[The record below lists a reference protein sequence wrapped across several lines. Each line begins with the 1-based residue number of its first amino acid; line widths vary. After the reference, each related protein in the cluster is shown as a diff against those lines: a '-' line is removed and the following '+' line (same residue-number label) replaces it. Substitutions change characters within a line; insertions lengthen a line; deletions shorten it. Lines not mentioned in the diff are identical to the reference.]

1 MAAPSQENDWT
12 KEDLNSFA
20 SSLLAFCTTSFTPCL
35 TRTDP
40 GQSCFSIR
48 LICVSSLLLLI
59 SSLHLALRRCK
70 HHGGHPGHIVT
81 SLYCFLG
88 NVCGFTGAVLSRQLQ
103 IQVLM
108 GLICAAL
115 DLVNFVSFGIPLCF
129 CRNLQAERRQRMI
142 KRRRRAH
149 LLAVSLL
156 GALTGGFLKSGVLRS
171 PAVGWRL
178 HGRRLLYVAL
188 QDNADILGYTLGLLS
203 FVISSTSKF
212 PTLYRIRENTFEISH
227 FFWSSMLACCC
238 LLCCCHTSL
247 RHEAQLPPQGHALAA
262 DCCLWGLAGSSF
274 LHWFHM
280 GARQKLKRFSLEME
294 SLLGDSSKDKVPVK
308 HHGKQGKHFNLT
320 EMGHYMDVSIDTTKQ
335 MYPREVTLVD
345 NTPLSSTAPMVRVD
359 GCDTSCDSSIV
370 NSDLE
375 WDFEEGNVQWSEPN
389 TNPQNGEAFPLQEW
403 PSNPKPFNILTYASC
418 ILPQNDVSCNEVV
431 SQSK

>member
-1 MAAPSQENDWT
+1 MSAPNQENDWT

-20 SSLLAFCTTSFTPCL
+20 SSLLAFCTTSFTPCF

-59 SSLHLALRRCK
+59 SSLHLVLRRCK

-81 SLYCFLG
+81 SLYCLLG
-88 NVCGFTGAVLSRQLQ
+88 NACGFTGAVLSRQLQ

-115 DLVNFVSFGIPLCF
+115 DLVNLVSFGIPLCL

-149 LLAVSLL
+149 LLVVFLL
-156 GALTGGFLKSGVLRS
+156 GALTGGFLKSGVLHS
-171 PAVGWRL
+171 PAASWRL

-188 QDNADILGYTLGLLS
+188 QYRGKTLSRSHIFSGALCSLAAALYAAAILHYDRRVSFLLRVMPWLLTAVCGGLLD
-203 FVISSTSKF
+203 
-212 PTLYRIRENTFEISH
+212 
-227 FFWSSMLACCC
+227 
-238 LLCCCHTSL
+238 LLSI
-247 RHEAQLPPQGHALAA
+247 A
-262 DCCLWGLAGSSF
+262 
-274 LHWFHM
+274 LHWCHM

-294 SLLGDSSKDKVPVK
+294 SLLGDSSKDKVPVQ

-335 MYPREVTLVD
+335 TYPREVTLVD

-359 GCDTSCDSSIV
+359 DCDTSCDSSIV
-370 NSDLE
+370 NFDLE

-418 ILPQNDVSCNEVV
+418 ILPQNDVL
-431 SQSK
+431 

>member
-1 MAAPSQENDWT
+1 MSAPNQENDWT

-20 SSLLAFCTTSFTPCL
+20 SSLLAFCTTSFTPCF

-59 SSLHLALRRCK
+59 SSLHLVLRRCK

-81 SLYCFLG
+81 SLYCLLG
-88 NVCGFTGAVLSRQLQ
+88 NACGFTGAVLSRQLQ

-115 DLVNFVSFGIPLCF
+115 DLVNLVSFGIPLCL

-149 LLAVSLL
+149 LLVVFLL
-156 GALTGGFLKSGVLRS
+156 GALTGGFLKSGVLHS
-171 PAVGWRL
+171 PAASWRL

-188 QDNADILGYTLGLLS
+188 QDNTEILGYTLGLLS

-212 PTLYRIRENTFEISH
+212 PTLYRVYRGKTLSRSH
-227 FFWSSMLACCC
+227 IFSGA
-238 LLCCCHTSL
+238 LCS
-247 RHEAQLPPQGHALAA
+247 LAA
-262 DCCLWGLAGSSF
+262 ALYAAAILHYDRRVSF
-274 LHWFHM
+274 LLRVMPWLLTAVCGGLLDLLSIALHWCHM

-294 SLLGDSSKDKVPVK
+294 SLLGDSSKDKVPVQ

-335 MYPREVTLVD
+335 TYPREVTLVD

-359 GCDTSCDSSIV
+359 DCDTSCDSSIV
-370 NSDLE
+370 NFDLE

-418 ILPQNDVSCNEVV
+418 ILPQNDVL
-431 SQSK
+431 

>member
-1 MAAPSQENDWT
+1 MSAPNQENDWT

-20 SSLLAFCTTSFTPCL
+20 SSLLAFCTTSFTPCF

-59 SSLHLALRRCK
+59 SSLHLVLRRCK

-81 SLYCFLG
+81 SLYCLLG
-88 NVCGFTGAVLSRQLQ
+88 NACGFTGAVLSRQLQ

-115 DLVNFVSFGIPLCF
+115 DLVNLVSFGIPLCL

-149 LLAVSLL
+149 LLVVFLL
-156 GALTGGFLKSGVLRS
+156 GALTGGFLKSGVLHS
-171 PAVGWRL
+171 PAASWRL

-188 QDNADILGYTLGLLS
+188 QSIA
-203 FVISSTSKF
+203 
-212 PTLYRIRENTFEISH
+212 
-227 FFWSSMLACCC
+227 
-238 LLCCCHTSL
+238 
-247 RHEAQLPPQGHALAA
+247 
-262 DCCLWGLAGSSF
+262 
-274 LHWFHM
+274 LHWCHM

-294 SLLGDSSKDKVPVK
+294 SLLGDSSKDKVPVQ

-335 MYPREVTLVD
+335 TYPREVTLVD

-359 GCDTSCDSSIV
+359 DCDTSCDSSIV
-370 NSDLE
+370 NFDLE

-418 ILPQNDVSCNEVV
+418 ILPQNDVL
-431 SQSK
+431 